1 MEKRIKLVNE
11 IFEHAKVIDSNITT
25 LLLHVAMLT
34 DRRLIRFHKEYLKI
48 KKFKFT
54 SENDI

>member
-48 KKFKFT
+48 KKEPT
-54 SENDI
+54 E